1 MTYVTFK
8 LSELRCELYDKAGQ
22 SLTKK
27 LSIFKLEINTIFEFV
42 TQKTVQPPDDTSDII
57 DKVSEHV
64 SEFRKPHE

>member
-27 LSIFKLEINTIFEFV
+27 LSIFKLEINTIFVVV
-42 TQKTVQPPDDTSDII
+42 TQKTVQPDDKSDII

-64 SEFRKPHE
+64 SEFRKPYE

>member
-42 TQKTVQPPDDTSDII
+42 TQKTVQPDDKSDII

-64 SEFRKPHE
+64 SEFRKPYE

>member
-27 LSIFKLEINTIFEFV
+27 LSIFKLEINTIFEVV
-42 TQKTVQPPDDTSDII
+42 TQKTVQPDDKSDII

-64 SEFRKPHE
+64 SEFRKPYE